1 MLANER
7 IVVTTMTT
15 MGTMDHQKQTASSAS
30 SINPTPSSS
39 STFSSTSSLGSVK
52 NHVGKAHDMIAQH
65 DANCVPAKT
74 NQSTQ
79 STSHNATQTN
89 PVTKNTI
96 LNSIFMNHI
105 SYFSILNLNEKLFV
119 DPENSQRILFWS
131 YISFCQF

>member
-15 MGTMDHQKQTASSAS
+15 GTMDHQKQTASSAS

-52 NHVGKAHDMIAQH
+52 NHVGKALDMIAQH
-65 DANCVPAKT
+65 DANSVPAKT

-79 STSHNATQTN
+79 STSHNSTQTN
-89 PVTKNTI
+89 PVTKNAI
-96 LNSIFMNHI
+96 FNSIFMNH
-105 SYFSILNLNEKLFV
+105 L
-119 DPENSQRILFWS
+119 SQ
-131 YISFCQF
+131 Y